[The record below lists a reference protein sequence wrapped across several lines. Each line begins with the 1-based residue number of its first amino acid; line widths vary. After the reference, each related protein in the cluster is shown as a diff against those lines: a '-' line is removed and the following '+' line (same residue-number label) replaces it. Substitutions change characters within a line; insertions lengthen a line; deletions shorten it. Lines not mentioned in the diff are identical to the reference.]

1 VGRDRIV
8 KGREG
13 KRLVLKC
20 VEVSHRPVVVN
31 RRASISRKF
40 DIIMRFLKLKLP
52 RSPTKPRK
60 AVDIF
65 WSLAYGLFVSPC
77 LLVLQSK
84 MYLRYAFSTA
94 STCTAGLSSPSYSA
108 AIPAHLHASLR
119 RRAPIRR
126 LITALWRFYTE
137 CKRHHGKAISLVAL
151 CWKRF
156 VVALRRYQVAVFQV
170 VHSRYLPALL
180 SALHTNGKV
189 KEKALASLPPAALP
203 GITAPP
209 ICCGMTS

>member
-1 VGRDRIV
+1 
-8 KGREG
+8 
-13 KRLVLKC
+13 VLKC
-20 VEVSHRPVVVN
+20 VEVSQGPVVVN

-40 DIIMRFLKLKLP
+40 DIIMRFLRLKLP
-52 RSPTKPRK
+52 RSPVMPCK

-65 WSLAYGLFVSPC
+65 WSLAYGLFLSPC

-126 LITALWRFYTE
+126 LITAFWRFYTE